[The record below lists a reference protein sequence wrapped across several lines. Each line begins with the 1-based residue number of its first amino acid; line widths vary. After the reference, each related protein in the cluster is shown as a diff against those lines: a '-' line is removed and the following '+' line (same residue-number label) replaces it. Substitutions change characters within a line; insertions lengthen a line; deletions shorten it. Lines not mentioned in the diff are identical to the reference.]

1 MEFRIK
7 LSDEAEFDFHD
18 IPNFIITFVKDW
30 EKKHKMKCF
39 FTYKI

>member
-18 IPNFIITFVKDW
+18 IPNFYNHFR
-30 EKKHKMKCF
+30 EGLGE
-39 FTYKI
+39 